1 VKSSKQAIACL
12 AGFAVGL
19 FVTWRVA
26 DWLAWRQAGLE
37 RDAAVASADCDHCEW
52 TVLLDQI
59 GFVLGCFAA
68 YLLLAGATWFVWR
81 RRYKRR
87 ALSMTTAPH

>member
-1 VKSSKQAIACL
+1 VKSSKQAIVCL
-12 AGFAVGL
+12 AAFAVGL

-26 DWLAWRQAGLE
+26 NWLAWRQAGLE
-37 RDAAVASADCDHCEW
+37 RDTAVGSADCDYCEV

-59 GFVLGCFAA
+59 ALVLGCFAA
-68 YLLLAGATWFVWR
+68 YLLLAGTAWFVWR

-87 ALSMTTAPH
+87 APSMTTALR